1 MQTPKVLT
9 KGRKETLG
17 YSCLLPDTGAVDG
30 QVIIVAAVLSHSMR
44 SSPETSQHA
53 NVAKCCLRRTAGQ
66 ARLDDLAVRA
76 EKLPGRTLLT
86 LT

>member
-1 MQTPKVLT
+1 VAVCN
-9 KGRKETLG
+9 GYRTL
-17 YSCLLPDTGAVDG
+17 
-30 QVIIVAAVLSHSMR
+30 
-44 SSPETSQHA
+44 PETWLRLPARPGIRLAQSQMINQGHGPQPQRAGGLQTFQHA
-53 NVAKCCLRRTAGQ
+53 TAAACRLRRTAGQ